1 MKNLMT
7 RLLAIILLVG
17 VLLSVF
23 PVTVSAAE
31 NSSITLKSLG
41 SGELAAFHVP
51 NMFPGES
58 ITKEY
63 LIETKHSEA
72 ITLHYRADI
81 RTDAKYEMLAKVLKV
96 CIKIEGQTAYDG
108 YMRNMPSSLNHSLP
122 AGQNTVRYTI
132 TAYLDTHLT
141 PIADMPEDTSVDNDY
156 MNKELVADF
165 FWWFEDTTDV
175 AVKLTA
181 EKLMDGKYARGSKFS
196 FVLKDAT
203 GKTVSTTKN
212 DDGHIEFDSLYF
224 SAPGTYT
231 YTISEV
237 KGTDS
242 KITYDAAVYKAVIT
256 VQEDESY
263 TVTYL
268 RNGAEYTGLPRFLN
282 KTKGSSGSD
291 DPGDYDPDNPKTGD
305 DFPLTLVSII
315 CGSSLCLL
323 ICLLLLWKNPKKEEK
338 DYE

>member
-17 VLLSVF
+17 VLFPIL
-23 PVTVSAAE
+23 PVTADAAE
-31 NSSITLKSLG
+31 ESSSITLRQPG
-41 SGELAAFHVP
+41 SGTVVP
-51 NMFPGES
+51 FNVSNLFPNQS
-58 ITKEY
+58 VTKEY
-63 LIETKHSEA
+63 EVTTKHSEA
-72 ITLHYRADI
+72 ITLNFRSDI
-81 RTDAKYEMLAKVLKV
+81 RPGTQYEKLAEVLKV
-96 CIKIEGQTAYDG
+96 CIEIQNESSPSYDG
-108 YMRNMPSSLNHSLP
+108 LMKDMPAVLTHSLP
-122 AGQNTVRYTI
+122 AGTNQVTYRI
-132 TAYLDTHLT
+132 TAYLDK
-141 PIADMPEDTSVDNDY
+141 SVGNDY
-156 MNKELVADF
+156 MNKSLVADF
-165 FWWFEDTTDV
+165 FWWFEDSTDV
-175 AVKLTA
+175 VVKLTA

-196 FVLKDAT
+196 FVLKDET

-212 DDGHIEFDSLYF
+212 DDGHIEFDSFYF
-224 SAPGTYT
+224 SAPGTYA

-237 KGTDS
+237 KGTNS
-242 KITYDAAVYKAVIT
+242 KIIYDAAVYKAVIT

-268 RNGAEYTGLPRFLN
+268 RNGAEYNGLPRFLN